1 MAFNPQQIYPIDLN
15 ASKAVGINIPLSGP
29 SVFISNYQTK
39 DAIKNNLINFFLTN
53 PGERPLNPLFG
64 GGLRAFIFEQ
74 ITNDNLNFLREDI
87 NSKLENYFPNI
98 QIEDL
103 IVSGQEDTNQI
114 TVTLKYSVINT
125 NIIIDG
131 YLITLME
138 LTKKKIPF
146 IIGRPIPNGSW

>member
-15 ASKAVGINIPLSGP
+15 ASKAVGVNIPFTGP
-29 SVFISNYQTK
+29 AVFISNYQTK

-74 ITNDNLNFLREDI
+74 ITTDNLDFLREDI
-87 NSKLENYFPNI
+87 NLKLENYFPNI
-98 QIEDL
+98 QVEDL
-103 IVSGQEDTNQI
+103 IITGQDDLNQI

-125 NIIIDG
+125 NITD
-131 YLITLME
+131 TLE
-138 LTKKKIPF
+138 IEF
-146 IIGRPIPNGSW
+146 